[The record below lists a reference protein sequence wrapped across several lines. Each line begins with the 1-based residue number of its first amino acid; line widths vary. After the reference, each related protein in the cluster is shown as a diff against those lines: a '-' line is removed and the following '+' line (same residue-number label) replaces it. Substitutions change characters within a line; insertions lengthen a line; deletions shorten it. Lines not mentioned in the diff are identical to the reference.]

1 MIITLTE
8 VLSALLSDTKV
19 EKQNYLRY

>member
-8 VLSALLSDTKV
+8 VLSALLPDTKV